1 MAVPTQISLEWVAN
15 QFQDDLELSRTIE
28 NSADS
33 YIRRYIM

>member
-1 MAVPTQISLEWVAN
+1 MAAATQISLEWVSN
-15 QFQDDLELSRTIE
+15 QFQDDLELSRTTE